1 MQKAITLLAVA
12 TLAWLVTG
20 VTTNQAAF
28 PGQAVIV
35 NGTQVMLEFT
45 EKAWLYC
52 YGEVPMEYQLHQCQI
67 KWMRGYEDVDP
78 WSVYIT
84 GPQVFSLGRGP
95 HLLHSYLVFYPF
107 VQIHTDV
114 YTCVLTC
121 NGVSIH
127 QANIS
132 VSTSRLASESGMEK
146 LSQLHL

>member
-1 MQKAITLLAVA
+1 MQKATTLLAVA
-12 TLAWLVTG
+12 SLAWWVTC
-20 VTTNQAAF
+20 VTANQAAF

-35 NGTQVMLEFT
+35 NGTQVILEFT

-52 YGEVPMEYQLHQCQI
+52 YAEVSMEYQLHQCQI
-67 KWMRGYEDVDP
+67 KWMRGNEDVDP

-84 GPQVFSLGRGP
+84 GPQVFSLGRSP
-95 HLLHSYLVFYPF
+95 HLIHSYLVFYPF

-127 QANIS
+127 QATINVLESS
-132 VSTSRLASESGMEK
+132 VS
-146 LSQLHL
+146 

>member
-1 MQKAITLLAVA
+1 MKINMKSTSIAITILMVAFLASLVA
-12 TLAWLVTG
+12 THPLSDTMER
-20 VTTNQAAF
+20 
-28 PGQAVIV
+28 QAVLV
-35 NGTQVMLEFT
+35 NGTVVRVTFN

-52 YGEVPMEYQLHQCQI
+52 YAEVPMEYQLHQCQI
-67 KWMRGYEDVDP
+67 KWMRGNEDVDP

-95 HLLHSYLVFYPF
+95 HLLHSYLIFYPF

-127 QANIS
+127 QATIS
-132 VSTSRLASESGMEK
+132 VLES
-146 LSQLHL
+146 SVS